1 VDREH
6 GCEHGYEHAGARGDE
21 HAAMSTR
28 EHAAMSTR
36 LEPPQRVVERALAAS
51 RADACVVIVEEVSQ
65 AEVRFANNTT
75 TTNGVRRDR
84 RVSVVSFR
92 GRSGDGVPISA
103 AGEPTGASEKSPTG
117 EAAEPHMAVGTAS
130 ASGALDVE
138 ELVRASE
145 AEAERAAPAEDAAPL
160 LDPEASLSCPD
171 FDEPYVPTSAAVLA
185 AVVRGLADAFGRA
198 RAAGNRL
205 AGFATHGTE
214 TLYLGTSSGIR
225 LRHVQPAGTM
235 ELVARTADGTTSVW
249 SGAATTTFDDVDVHF
264 FEERLDRRLA
274 WARRSV
280 ELPAGRYE
288 VLLPP
293 DAVADLMIPM
303 SEAMSGRDAEEGRSP
318 FSSPGGGTKVGE
330 AIWSKPFTLY
340 GDPAAPGLESAPF
353 LATASSSSD
362 VSVFD
367 NGLALGATP
376 WVEDGRLRRLRYHR
390 AGAAR
395 AGVEPT
401 PPVGNLMLSFAD
413 ADRSLDDMIAATDRG
428 LLLTCLWYIR
438 EVDPVTLLL
447 TGLTRD
453 GVYLVENGEVVGAVN
468 NFRFNE
474 SPIDV
479 LVRTVQAG
487 RTERALSREWGEWM
501 NRTAMPPLRV
511 ADFNMS
517 SVSPAT

>member
-1 VDREH
+1 MKLDPAH
-6 GCEHGYEHAGARGDE
+6 
-21 HAAMSTR
+21 
-28 EHAAMSTR
+28 
-36 LEPPQRVVERALAAS
+36 QVVERALAAS
-51 RADACVVIVEEVSQ
+51 RADACVVVVEELSE

-75 TTNGVRRDR
+75 TTNGTRRSR
-84 RVSVVSFR
+84 RVAVVSFR
-92 GRSGDGVPISA
+92 SRATSGSSRGTSP
-103 AGEPTGASEKSPTG
+103 AGEGPTS
-117 EAAEPHMAVGTAS
+117 VGVAS
-130 ASGALDVE
+130 ASGALEVE

-145 AEAERAAPAEDAAPL
+145 AEADQAEPAEDAAPL
-160 LDPEASLSCPD
+160 LAPGNAGVGDAAGSFEDPPEYTSPAA
-171 FDEPYVPTSAAVLA
+171 FD
-185 AVVRGLADAFGRA
+185 AVVSGLAEAFGRA
-198 RAAGNRL
+198 RAAGDRL
-205 AGFATHGTE
+205 AGFATHGVE
-214 TLYLGTSSGIR
+214 TQFLGTSAGVR

-235 ELVARTADGTTSVW
+235 ELVARSGDGTRSVW
-249 SGAATTTFDDVDVHF
+249 SGAGTASFADVDVAA
-264 FEERLDRRLA
+264 FEERLARRLE

-288 VLLPP
+288 ALLPP
-293 DAVADLMIPM
+293 DCAADLMVAM
-303 SEAMSGRDAEEGRSP
+303 SEAMSGRDAEEGQSP
-318 FSSPGGGTKVGE
+318 FSAPGGATLVGE
-330 AIWSKPFTLY
+330 EICPLPFALV
-340 GDPAAPGLESAPF
+340 GDPGYPGLESAPF
-353 LATASSSSD
+353 LSTATSSSD

-367 NGLALGATP
+367 NGLALDATR
-376 WVEDGRLRRLRYHR
+376 WIDGGRLRRLRYHR

-395 AGVEPT
+395 AGVQAS
-401 PPVGNLMLSFAD
+401 PPVGNLMLSLPGAT
-413 ADRSLDDMIAATDRG
+413 ASLEDMIASTRRA

-453 GVYLVENGEVVGAVN
+453 GVYLVEDGEVVGAVN

-479 LVRTVQAG
+479 LARTTEAG